1 MSDII
6 TVTGVVATPPRVT
19 TVAGDLKIASFRLA
33 SGQRRFD
40 KGRGRWVESDTNW
53 YTITA
58 FRQLAVNV
66 GHSVL
71 KGDRIVAKGRLR
83 IKEWTSDGRKGTTI
97 DVEADAVG
105 HDLAWGTTA
114 FTRVS
119 LAAAAQAQEPTDS
132 FAPQAGF
139 ASLPGD
145 AWTTPLAPVGTGV
158 HEGIDVHEGSAA
170 HDGSGAEG
178 GYGVAAEAAQLDAA
192 HLDAPY
198 DDDAEDS
205 PDGGDR
211 GRNDDDDGDDDDD
224 SFPLQP
230 SFSAVESTPF

>member
-40 KGRGRWVESDTNW
+40 KGRGRWVEADTNW

-145 AWTTPLAPVGTGV
+145 AWTTPLAPVGSDAHGGSDAHAGGV
-158 HEGIDVHEGSAA
+158 
-170 HDGSGAEG
+170 AEG
-178 GYGVAAEAAQLDAA
+178 GYGLAAEAAQLDPA

-205 PDGGDR
+205 ADGGGR
-211 GRNDDDDGDDDDD
+211 GRNEGDDGDDDDDD